1 LSKETIMKRLV
12 ILALVLA
19 CAAGIALASDH
30 QDTPDVEL
38 NPSMDMTDLYVFPS
52 PTPGRVARS
61 RSADRAL
68 DDRTA
73 RT

>member
-1 LSKETIMKRLV
+1 MKRHV

-19 CAAGIALASDH
+19 CAAGGVGIALASDH